1 MTKED
6 GGEMKKRIVLILLAT
21 CMVLTLAGC
30 GEKEAPPAAASSP
43 VEEAVTPPPP
53 EPESEEPEP
62 VPDPEPVP
70 GGTNPLTGLPMEEAY
85 ENDRPVA
92 IMLNNLKTAQPQ
104 LGVSQADIIYEIP
117 AEGDITRMVGVFQS
131 LEGVGTLGSVRSAR
145 PYYLEVALG
154 HDALYVHAGGSPAAY
169 EDIAAWGVANM
180 DGVNGGS
187 DAKIF
192 WRDANRKSSM
202 GYEHSLVTSGEKIT
216 EYLEKGTYRRT
227 HKDGFSYPQT
237 FLENGTPAGGTSAE
251 HIKLAFTRYKTGLF
265 DYDAESGLYMVSQY
279 GSPYTDGNTGE
290 QVGVTNVLVLETA
303 ISKIPGDTEGRLK
316 VQMTGSGK
324 GTFFCGGKGV
334 EIQWSKAD
342 RNSPFVYTL
351 SDGTPLSLGQG
362 TSYVCITTPKTSSL
376 SIT

>member
-1 MTKED
+1 MKED
-6 GGEMKKRIVLILLAT
+6 GGEMKKRIVLILLAA

-30 GEKEAPPAAASSP
+30 GEKEAPHAAASSP
-43 VEEAVTPPPP
+43 VEEPVTPPPP

-70 GGTNPLTGLPMEEAY
+70 GGTNPLTGLPMEETY

-237 FLENGTPAGGTSAE
+237 FVEDGTPAGGTSAE